1 MSAVTACLPAAV
13 RAGALPDAVTAAFA
27 EAALDTEH
35 AAQIDLIAAV
45 IVLLAILGVRY
56 AARLGLPGLLLYIG
70 IGLVLGTGLHFT
82 DAALAT
88 VLGYTALIVILA
100 EGGLTTRPENVRPA
114 LVPAALLAS
123 LGVAISIALVALPVH
138 WLLGLDMRTATL
150 IAAVMAPTDAA
161 AVFTVA
167 RGLRLPGRLQ
177 TILEA
182 ESGLNDAPVVVLV
195 VLLSTSSADAPATWL
210 IPLVVVGEMLGGVVV
225 GFLVGRLGRWL
236 LPRLALPASGL
247 YPVAVLSLV
256 VLSYGLA
263 SEMHTSGF
271 AAVYITALVLGGSA
285 LPHRRAVLGFVE
297 GLAWAVQIG
306 MFVMLGI
313 LAVPSRL
320 PAAIPTALLVGLL
333 LLFVARPVS
342 VAACLLPFRRETSW
356 TRRLRQ
362 PVIPPTWTA
371 FIAVAGLRGA
381 VPIIFATIPLGTGL
395 PHGDLIFDTT
405 LLLVI
410 LLTLAQAPTMP
421 LMARRLGLVRP
432 ERAQELTVEVAPL
445 DNMHAS
451 LLELDVPAG
460 TALIGT
466 YVTELP
472 LPRGAVI
479 SLVIRGNASLVPDRY
494 LRLRA
499 GDRLLVVTTEDV
511 RRQAEALLR
520 SISRSGRLGEWS
532 AGGGRDVG
540 PRRQP
545 PRPRG

>member
-1 MSAVTACLPAAV
+1 MLVSLASGLGAAIDPENAAQVDLVAAV
-13 RAGALPDAVTAAFA
+13 V
-27 EAALDTEH
+27 
-35 AAQIDLIAAV
+35 
-45 IVLLAILGVRY
+45 VLLAILGVRF
-56 AARLGLPGLLLYIG
+56 ATRLGLPGLLLYIF
-70 IGLVLGTGLHFT
+70 IGLVLGASSAGLHFT

-114 LVPAALLAS
+114 MLPAALLATV
-123 LGVAISIALVALPVH
+123 GVAISIALVALPVH
-138 WLLGLDMRTATL
+138 WLLGLDLRTATL

-167 RGLRLPGRLQ
+167 RGLRLPSRMQ

-195 VLLSTSSADAPATWL
+195 VLLATASGEGPPGWL
-210 IPLVVVGEMLGGVVV
+210 IPAVVIAEMLGGVVV
-225 GFLVGRLGRWL
+225 GYLVGRLGRWL
-236 LPRLALPASGL
+236 LPRLALPAAGL
-247 YPVAVLSLV
+247 YPVAALALV

-263 SEMHTSGF
+263 VQVHTSGF
-271 AAVYITALVLGGSA
+271 AAVYVSALVLGASA

-306 MFVMLGI
+306 MFVMLGV
-313 LAVPSRL
+313 LAVPARL

-333 LLFVARPVS
+333 LLVLARPGS
-342 VAACLLPFRRETSW
+342 VAVCLLPFRKPNW
-356 TRRLRQ
+356 LTRKLRQ
-362 PVIPPTWTA
+362 PIIPVAWTV

-381 VPIIFATIPLGTGL
+381 VPIIFATIPLAMGV
-395 PHGDLIFDTT
+395 PDGDLIFDTT

-410 LLTLAQAPTMP
+410 LLTLVQAPTMP
-421 LMARRLGLVRP
+421 GLARRLGLVRP

-460 TALIGT
+460 TALAGT

-472 LPRGAVI
+472 LPRGAVV
-479 SLVIRGNASLVPDRY
+479 SLVIRGNTSLVPDRH
-494 LRLRA
+494 LRLRT
-499 GDRLLVVTTEDV
+499 GDRLLIVTTEDV
-511 RRQAEALLR
+511 RRQAERQLR
-520 SISRSGRLGEWS
+520 SISRSGRLGDWAAE
-532 AGGGRDVG
+532 GRDPSADEDAG
-540 PRRQP
+540 HPGAR
-545 PRPRG
+545 